1 MDKIFVAFQFLTI
14 LPLNIK
20 RFKEEL
26 LPESTIYFPL
36 VGLTLGGFLVALE
49 YCLSGMLPLEII
61 SIVQVAFLALITGGL
76 HLDGFADTIDGIGRS
91 KSPEERMQAM
101 KDSRVGPMG
110 AVGLIFLLILKYNS
124 LALIN
129 QGLKTYAALIFP
141 MASRWAMVLAIFLS
155 SQKSHTGIGNMFQKQ
170 IKEKH
175 FIMSSILP
183 FIIMIYLFESLGL
196 IGLIGLSFVVFALF
210 KLLLKDFGKITG
222 DHFGFINETIELIV
236 LLLFLAI

>member
-1 MDKIFVAFQFLTI
+1 MDKIFTAFQFLTI

-26 LPESTIYFPL
+26 LAESTIYFPL
-36 VGLTLGGFLVALE
+36 VGLTLGGFMVALE
-49 YCLSGMLPLEII
+49 YCLSGMLPREII
-61 SIVQVAFLALITGGL
+61 SIIQVAFLALITGGL
-76 HLDGFADTIDGIGRS
+76 HLDGFADTIDGIGCA
-91 KSPEERMQAM
+91 KSSEERMQAM
-101 KDSRVGPMG
+101 KDSRIGSMG

-129 QGLKTYAALIFP
+129 QSLKTYAALIFP
-141 MASRWAMVLAIFLS
+141 MASRWAMVLAILLS

-183 FIIMIYLFESLGL
+183 FIFMIYLFESLGL

-210 KLLLKDFGKITG
+210 KLLLKIFGKITG
-222 DHFGFINETIELIV
+222 DHFGFINETTELIV